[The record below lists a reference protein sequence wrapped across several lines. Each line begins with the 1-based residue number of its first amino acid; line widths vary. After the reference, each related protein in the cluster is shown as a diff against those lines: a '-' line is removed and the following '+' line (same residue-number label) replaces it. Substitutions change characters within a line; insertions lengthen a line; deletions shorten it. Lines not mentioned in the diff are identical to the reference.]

1 MSRPILRSMLGAVA
15 ASLLIA
21 AAGACT
27 RDNPSSSGRAGAGT
41 GGNTTGSTGSTG
53 TTGGTGSTGTGPVAG
68 GNPNGT
74 TPAPVCSVDSDCA
87 SGLICSVGHCVA
99 ACDATTNPCQANQ
112 TCTGGR
118 CIENGG
124 SSCGTASLVLC
135 NDDTACGQSRV
146 CAGGQCHAACATSTD
161 CPLGQSC
168 VSGACTDTAPMTAQC
183 LWDSDCGA
191 SFRCIN
197 ASCHPLCATDTQC
210 GANAFCDVGVCRADY
225 RPAG

>member
-1 MSRPILRSMLGAVA
+1 MA
-15 ASLLIA
+15 ASFLIA

-27 RDNPSSSGRAGAGT
+27 RDNPTSTSRPGSGGSGA
-41 GGNTTGSTGSTG
+41 TGSTGSTG
-53 TTGGTGSTGTGPVAG
+53 TGGTGSGGSGGTTAG

-74 TPAPVCSVDSDCA
+74 VPAPVCKVDTDCS
-87 SGLICSVGHCVA
+87 SGLICEVGHCVA
-99 ACDATTNPCQANQ
+99 SCDASTNPCQANQ

-146 CAGGQCHAACATSTD
+146 CVGGQCHAACATSTD

-168 VSGACTDTAPMTAQC
+168 ASGACTDTAPMTAQC

-191 SFRCIN
+191 SFRCVN
-197 ASCHPLCATDTQC
+197 ATCHPLCATDAQC
-210 GANAFCDVGVCRADY
+210 GSKAFCDTGVCRADY